1 MSDNQ
6 LYSWTTGIPLFTG
19 LDAADIDAVM
29 KSSTTRTYQINQKL
43 ITQDDPSN
51 GLYLL
56 LSGKLR
62 VYIFSGL
69 LGGTSKALSEL
80 GPGQHIG
87 AIGLIDSGK
96 SSASV
101 EAIEDSQV
109 LFIPAFHFF
118 ELLETHPKFAKCVI
132 DSLCD
137 LLNSQPT
144 LRIKSQ
150 NALLIKEK
158 KLAPTLPNMRILCSI
173 MRMHN
178 KNLSIKND

>member
-6 LYSWTTGIPLFTG
+6 HYSWTADIPLFKG
-19 LDAADIDAVM
+19 MDSADLDAVM
-29 KSSTTRTYQINQKL
+29 KSSTTRTYAVNQKL

-51 GLYLL
+51 GLYIL

-62 VYIFSGL
+62 VYIFNGL
-69 LGGTSKALSEL
+69 RGGATKVLAEL

-87 AIGLIDSGK
+87 VMGLIDSGK

-101 EAIEDSQV
+101 ETIEDSQV
-109 LFIPAFHFF
+109 QFIPAFYFF

-137 LLNSQPT
+137 LLNSQQK

-150 NALLIKEK
+150 NATLIKEK

-173 MRMHN
+173 VRMHN
-178 KNLSIKND
+178 NKISINK

>member
-1 MSDNQ
+1 MSNNQ
-6 LYSWTTGIPLFTG
+6 THSWATDIPLFKGFDT
-19 LDAADIDAVM
+19 ADIDAVM
-29 KSSTTRTYQINQKL
+29 KKSSTKKYEVNQNL
-43 ITQDDPSN
+43 FAQDDPSN

-62 VYIFSGL
+62 VYIFSGIR
-69 LGGTSKALSEL
+69 GGAAQILSEL
-80 GPGQHIG
+80 SPGQHVG
-87 AIGLIDSGK
+87 AMGLIDSGK
-96 SSASV
+96 FSASV
-101 EAIEDSQV
+101 DAIESSEV
-109 LFIPAFHFF
+109 LFIPAYHFL
-118 ELLETHPKFAKCVI
+118 ELLETNSKFAKCVI

-137 LLNSQPT
+137 LLNSQPK

-178 KNLSIKND
+178 NNLSINK

>member
-1 MSDNQ
+1 MSDNRTHAW
-6 LYSWTTGIPLFTG
+6 SADIPLFNG

-29 KSSTTRTYQINQKL
+29 KSSTTKKYEVNQNL
-43 ITQDDPSN
+43 FTQDDPSN

-62 VYIFSGL
+62 VYIFSGIR
-69 LGGTSKALSEL
+69 GGAPEILSEL
-80 GPGQHIG
+80 SPGQHVG
-87 AIGLIDSGK
+87 AMGLIDSGK
-96 SSASV
+96 FSASV
-101 EAIEDSQV
+101 DAIESSEV
-109 LFIPAFHFF
+109 LFIPAYHFL
-118 ELLETHPKFAKCVI
+118 ELLETNQKFAKCVT

-137 LLNSQPT
+137 LINSQPK

-178 KNLSIKND
+178 NNVSIRK